1 MGYDGQISTLSF
13 QIIPFF
19 VHYAIIEGVE
29 LLNSVEQ
36 IRILNEVVVR
46 QHEVYFDCA
55 LIECSRGKKGI
66 SGRGDEDMRYVRSLQ
81 ACMRSF

>member
-1 MGYDGQISTLSF
+1 LGYDGQISTLSF

-46 QHEVYFDCA
+46 QHEVYFDCGHCA
-55 LIECSRGKKGI
+55 LIECI
-66 SGRGDEDMRYVRSLQ
+66 VEGRRE
-81 ACMRSF
+81 